1 MHNTARI
8 TYRIH
13 NKEREAYFFYAEQG
27 SSTDKSGRDYNPVAI
42 IPKYNRKSQMPE
54 DQKS

>member
-13 NKEREAYFFYAEQG
+13 NKEREAHFFYAEQG